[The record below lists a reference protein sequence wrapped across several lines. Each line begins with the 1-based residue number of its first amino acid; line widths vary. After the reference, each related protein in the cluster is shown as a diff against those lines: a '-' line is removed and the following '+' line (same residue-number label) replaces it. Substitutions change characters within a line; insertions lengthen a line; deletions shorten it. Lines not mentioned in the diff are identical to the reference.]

1 MVRQSET
8 PKNIKCINMTTLFPP
23 PPHQPLIGNG
33 SVIDHSSF
41 LMATPDDAQQQGTK
55 PLVDRAELRA
65 YARAVLKD
73 RNAITQNM
81 RMQRVVTSMFGA
93 LLAVSPIPSRAEE
106 LFESLLESLAEDDT
120 SRLYNADADVAT
132 NDNDAAAA
140 ADDPDPYADMPPLE
154 EVPEVN
160 SAPLENSDM

>member
-1 MVRQSET
+1 
-8 PKNIKCINMTTLFPP
+8 
-23 PPHQPLIGNG
+23 
-33 SVIDHSSF
+33 
-41 LMATPDDAQQQGTK
+41 
-55 PLVDRAELRA
+55 
-65 YARAVLKD
+65 
-73 RNAITQNM
+73 
-81 RMQRVVTSMFGA
+81 MFGA